1 MAVFRRKLLRQSIN
15 LHFCPIQTRFR
26 CGSGCFSLNRPLKLT
41 RWLILQ
47 KARRQALKHLQAVAP
62 IALRPFVS
70 TRFQVLFHS
79 LYQGSFHL
87 SLTVLVRY
95 RSSNVFSLGRWTSQ
109 LPTGL
114 ACPVV
119 LRITTCRPTSFAYGT
134 VTLSGFSFQLNSA
147 TRLSAFSVVSI
158 YPNRLYLLVWAFPR
172 SLATTEGI
180 LSFPEGTEM
189 FQFPSFPLTAYLF
202 NRQCRGLSPRRVSP
216 FGYPR
221 ILRLHTA
228 PRGFSQC
235 TTSFIGI

>member
-1 MAVFRRKLLRQSIN
+1 M
-15 LHFCPIQTRFR
+15 
-26 CGSGCFSLNRPLKLT
+26 
-41 RWLILQ
+41 
-47 KARRQALKHLQAVAP
+47 P

-109 LPTGL
+109 LPAGL
-114 ACPVV
+114 ACPAV
-119 LRITTCRPTSFAYGT
+119 LRITTCHANRFAYGT
-134 VTLSGFSFQLNSA
+134 VTLCGSSSQLDSA
-147 TRLSAFSVVSI
+147 TVFVAFSVVSL
-158 YPNRLYLLVWAFPR
+158 YPIRPCLMVWASPL
-172 SLATTEGI
+172 SLATTQGI
-180 LSFPEGTEM
+180 VSFPEGTEM
-189 FQFPSFPLTAYLF
+189 FQFPSFPLLAYLF
-202 NRQCRGLSPRRVSP
+202 SQQCRGLTPRRVSP
-216 FGYPR
+216 FGHPR